1 MDTAL
6 GVDVDL
12 GWALG
17 AVTRSY
23 MRTAIEATAGV
34 PGGPRGYLVL
44 ATAAHGEPSSQ
55 LALAQHLGVDRTVM
69 TYLLDDLEEAGLVA
83 RRPDPVDRR
92 ARRVVLTDSGRELL
106 AELKRRLREAE
117 DALLEPRGE
126 DERATLRSLLK
137 RLATTLAPANPCQVM
152 DAIVG
157 QGAEDLTA
165 RRRRRPR
172 PPRRPRRPRG

>member
-6 GVDVDL
+6 GADVDL

-17 AVTRSY
+17 AVTRFY
-23 MRTAIEATAGV
+23 MRAAIEATEGV

-92 ARRVVLTDSGRELL
+92 ARRVVLTAEGRELL
-106 AELKRRLREAE
+106 SELKRRLREAE
-117 DALLEPRGE
+117 HVLLEPLGQ
-126 DERATLRSLLK
+126 DERAVLRSLLE
-137 RLATTLAPANPCQVM
+137 RLATTLAPAHPCQVM
-152 DAIVG
+152 EAIVT
-157 QGAEDLTA
+157 QGTEVLAQ

-172 PPRRPRRPRG
+172 RS